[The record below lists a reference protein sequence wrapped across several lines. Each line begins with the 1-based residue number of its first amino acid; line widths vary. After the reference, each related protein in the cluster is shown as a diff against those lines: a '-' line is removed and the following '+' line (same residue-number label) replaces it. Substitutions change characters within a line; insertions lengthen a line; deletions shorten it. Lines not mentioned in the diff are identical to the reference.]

1 MNVMRLGRMLAGTVL
16 GLMYVAPLLAQG
28 LQLPTYEPYAV
39 QQLQAEEIAR
49 YPAVEAGQGAAAD
62 ADHVYAIV
70 NTAIGQYR
78 KVDGSFVQRFA
89 APRDGYVRH
98 MNSCYAE
105 AGRLYCA
112 NSNFPEIPMASSIEI
127 FDTATLNHVDT
138 YSLGMLEEGSLTW
151 FERIDG
157 GWMAGF
163 AHYDENGGLPY
174 KNHRYAAI
182 VRYDPDWRRIGGWII
197 PESVLSR
204 MQPHA
209 ASGGGLGPDGLLY
222 LTGHD
227 RSEMYV
233 LAAPALGPALVH
245 IATIAID
252 VEGQA
257 FAWDKSSPER
267 VVYGISRPNREVRGF
282 RVPEV
287 NLPEGLRRF
296 TALGGNPLNK

>member
-1 MNVMRLGRMLAGTVL
+1 MSRIALLLTGAIL
-16 GLMYVAPLLAQG
+16 GLVFEPPLLAQG
-28 LQLPTYEPYAV
+28 LTLPAHEPYPL

-78 KVDGSFVQRFA
+78 KADGGFVRRYA
-89 APRDGYVRH
+89 AARDGYVRH

-112 NSNFPEIPMASSIEI
+112 NSNFPETPMGSSIEI
-127 FDTATLNHVDT
+127 FDTATMAHVDT

-163 AHYDENGGLPY
+163 AHYDDNGGLPY
-174 KNHRYAAI
+174 KDHRYAAI
-182 VRYDPDWRRIGGWII
+182 VRYDPDWRRIGGWLI
-197 PESVLSR
+197 PDSVLGR
-204 MQPHA
+204 MQPYA
-209 ASGGGLGPDGLLY
+209 ASGGGVGPDGLLY

-227 RSEMYV
+227 RPEMYV
-233 LAAPALGPALVH
+233 LAAPALGPTLVH
-245 IATIAID
+245 IATIAIA

-282 RVPEV
+282 RIPTV
-287 NLPEGLRRF
+287 NLPEGMRRF
-296 TALGGNPLNK
+296 TALGGNPLQSN

>member
-1 MNVMRLGRMLAGTVL
+1 MGAVL
-16 GLMYVAPLLAQG
+16 GLVHSLPLWAQG
-28 LQLPTYEPYAV
+28 LQLPTYEPYPV
-39 QQLQAEEIAR
+39 QRLQAEEIAR
-49 YPAVEAGQGAAAD
+49 YPALEAGQGAAAD

-78 KVDGSFVQRFA
+78 KADGSFVQRFA
-89 APRDGYVRH
+89 SPRDGSVRH

-112 NSNFPEIPMASSIEI
+112 NSNFPGIPMASSIEI

-138 YSLGMLEEGSLTW
+138 YSLGMQEEGSLTW

-157 GWMAGF
+157 GWMAGY
-163 AHYDENGGLPY
+163 AHYDESGGLPY

-197 PESVLSR
+197 PDSVLSR

-227 RSEMYV
+227 RPEMYV
-233 LAAPALGPALVH
+233 IAAPAMGPTLTH

-257 FAWDKSSPER
+257 FAWDKSSSER
-267 VVYGISRPNREVRGF
+267 VVYGISRPHREVRGF

-287 NLPEGLRRF
+287 ELPEGLRRF
-296 TALGGNPLNK
+296 TALGGNLLKN